1 VRSIFQP
8 ATPTRTA
15 STRFVW
21 LPGAFN
27 TAQDFQDAGFSA
39 AVTKRQAAVDLV
51 YVDLE
56 LQHLGDRNALR
67 QVRSELVLPA
77 RNSGISV
84 WLAGISLGGLLALD
98 YAANYPEDLDGVCLL
113 APYLGNR
120 MLTSEI
126 AAAPGLTAWIPGE
139 LAETDEER
147 RIWRYIKT
155 REDDS
160 RPLYLGFGRADRF
173 AAAQQ
178 LLAGALPAHSVDV
191 IEGGHEWRTW
201 TTLWENFLDSRFS

>member
-1 VRSIFQP
+1 MRSIFQP
-8 ATPTRTA
+8 AIPTGTA
-15 STRFVW
+15 ATRFVW

-27 TAQDFQDAGFSA
+27 TAQQFQDAGFSA
-39 AVTKRQAAVDLV
+39 AVTKRRAAVDLV

-56 LQHLGDRNALR
+56 LQHLGDRAALR

-77 RNSGISV
+77 RDLGISV

-98 YAANYPEDLDGVCLL
+98 YAATYPEDLAGVCLL

-126 AAAPGLTAWIPGE
+126 AAAQGLTAWVPGE

-147 RIWRYIKT
+147 RIWRYIKA

-178 LLAGALPAHSVDV
+178 LLAGALPANSVDV